1 MTKYLKFMTK
11 IKIIIPIISF
21 LLVYSCSINE
31 RPQFRYRSD
40 RKQKNN
46 EKEFYTK
53 RFRDAVFY
61 KCLQHGYGKDTN
73 FKIGTLMA
81 EKDLF
86 TPSDEPFIIE
96 DKIQDSLAKQ
106 IISNLPPVYILNENE
121 NEIKGKN
128 FIISTCL
135 SFYESKELNKITQ
148 KYYKVKLKEDK
159 KLEY

>member
-1 MTKYLKFMTK
+1 MTK
-11 IKIIIPIISF
+11 IKIIIPIIFF

>member
-1 MTKYLKFMTK
+1 MTKSFKFVTK
-11 IKIIIPIISF
+11 MKVIISIVSF
-21 LLVYSCSINE
+21 LLIYSCSINK
-31 RPQFRYRSD
+31 RPQFSYRSD

-46 EKEFYTK
+46 EKEFYIK

-61 KCLQHGYGKDTN
+61 KCLQHGYGDDTN
-73 FKIGTLMA
+73 FKIGKIMA

-96 DKIQDSLAKQ
+96 DRIQDSLAKR

-121 NEIKGKN
+121 NSIKGKN

-135 SFYESKELNKITQ
+135 SFYESKELNKIAQ
-148 KYYKVKLKEDK
+148 KYYKIKLKDERN
-159 KLEY
+159 